1 MIRFLIINQTT
12 SYPFLRLN
20 KFLFKEITTEMKQIN
35 RYLFKSIVS
44 VLLLSAFF
52 TSCQS
57 NSNSTT
63 QQSKYVLP
71 DSLVK
76 TLQFDVVNT
85 APLTNTVTL
94 TGKVGFNEDK
104 VAKIYP
110 MVSGTIQHVKVM
122 LGDYV
127 SAGQVLG
134 VIKSSEMAGFSNEF
148 VNAQTNL
155 SVAKKNLDATR
166 DMYNSGLASQKDLLA
181 AQAVYEQALSEL
193 SRVKRVLHI
202 NGGNTNGDYIVRSPV
217 SGFVVEKFVTDNMSI
232 RADNATNLFTIA
244 DLKNVWVIANVY
256 ESNIGLVHLNDN
268 VNVTTLAYPGKA
280 FKGKVDKIMNV
291 LDPVNKVMKVRIVLP
306 NPGYL
311 LKPEMFAKVELKD
324 NGHHAAMCVS
334 SGAVVFDQ
342 SQNYVLVYKSPSDIR
357 IVQVSVLNT
366 IGNKT
371 FISGNI
377 QPGEK
382 VIASQAI
389 LIYEALNS

>member
-1 MIRFLIINQTT
+1 
-12 SYPFLRLN
+12 
-20 KFLFKEITTEMKQIN
+20 MKQIN
-35 RYLFKSIVS
+35 RFFFKSIPS
-44 VLLLSAFF
+44 ALLMSALLI
-52 TSCQS
+52 SCQS
-57 NSNSTT
+57 NSNNAT

-76 TLQFDVVNT
+76 TLQLDVVNT

-127 SAGQVLG
+127 RVGQVLG
-134 VIKSSEMAGFSNEF
+134 VIKSSEMAGFSNEL

-155 SVAKKNLDATR
+155 NVAKKNLDATR

-181 AQAVYEQALSEL
+181 AQAGHEQALSEL
-193 SRVKRVLHI
+193 NRVKRVLHI

-244 DLKNVWVIANVY
+244 DLNNVWVIANVY

-268 VNVTTLAYPGKA
+268 VNVTTLAYPGKS

-291 LDPVNKVMKVRIVLP
+291 LDPVNKVMKVRIVLS

-311 LKPEMFAKVELKD
+311 LKPEMFAKVALKD
-324 NGHHAAMCVS
+324 NDHHAAMCVS

-342 SQNYVLVYKSPSDIR
+342 SQDYVLVYKSPSDIR
-357 IVQVSVLNT
+357 IVKVNVLNT